1 MALSICK
8 AGRYSGL
15 RCIGRSSL
23 VGPSPCHHDKS
34 DAHDDDDDQDHDGHD
49 DDDDDGVM
57 VIPPVAGNAA
67 NLLPDDPLNT
77 LSNDDIA
84 LGLLDLCFPGL
95 LLPMP
100 MQC

>member
-23 VGPSPCHHDKS
+23 VGQSPCQQSVAHDG
-34 DAHDDDDDQDHDGHD
+34 AHDDDDYAQDDAD
-49 DDDDDGVM
+49 EVM